1 MFKSHHYHQNIKTD
15 SKISQL
21 ENSLKASTEAKKEMD
36 DKIAALEKT
45 ISEINSTKDHEVNR
59 LREELK
65 TANKKVDTVL
75 KGSTNKLIAAIT
87 DNLDLTSDEFDSSCT
102 LLASSAFEPTM
113 TEEIITSM
121 NTESAPE
128 GEIDVF
134 KVIREQVD
142 LKDPVQSQR
151 FSRARDKVTESLIKS
166 AKSKILARSPSAKR
180 RLSQEATNNAKK
192 KLFSEGSAIADSKQV
207 TFSGIPVPQK

>member
-1 MFKSHHYHQNIKTD
+1 M
-15 SKISQL
+15 
-21 ENSLKASTEAKKEMD
+21 
-36 DKIAALEKT
+36 
-45 ISEINSTKDHEVNR
+45 
-59 LREELK
+59 
-65 TANKKVDTVL
+65 L

-87 DNLDLTSDEFDSSCT
+87 DNLELTSDEFDSSCT

-121 NTESAPE
+121 NTESAPQ

-134 KVIREQVD
+134 KMIREQVD

-180 RLSQEATNNAKK
+180 RLSQEANNTAKK

-207 TFSGIPVPQK
+207 TSSGIPVPQK

>member
-1 MFKSHHYHQNIKTD
+1 
-15 SKISQL
+15 
-21 ENSLKASTEAKKEMD
+21 MD

-180 RLSQEATNNAKK
+180 RLSQEATNTAKK

-207 TFSGIPVPQK
+207 TSSGIPVPQK

>member
-1 MFKSHHYHQNIKTD
+1 
-15 SKISQL
+15 
-21 ENSLKASTEAKKEMD
+21 MD

-87 DNLDLTSDEFDSSCT
+87 DNLELTSDEFDSSCT

-121 NTESAPE
+121 NTESAPQ
-128 GEIDVF
+128 GKIDMY

-142 LKDPVQSQR
+142 QKDTVPGVN
-151 FSRARDKVTESLIKS
+151 
-166 AKSKILARSPSAKR
+166 ILRKPRK
-180 RLSQEATNNAKK
+180 LFPKATN
-192 KLFSEGSAIADSKQV
+192 KLFPKSDA
-207 TFSGIPVPQK
+207 